1 MASREKRSLN
11 SFRFDESDDGDAK
24 ALGRFSH
31 RLAGLARSDQHELHR
46 VTTTSCRSMT
56 RSSTERIVVGRVS
69 VCQQNHASA
78 LGRSL
83 TGPQDPYSLPW
94 YNSASRVPTA
104 SSDSLPPC
112 SLLTLPGGSAP
123 PTASAGRCP
132 SRWCCCSRSPRCGA
146 TTFPRY

>member
-104 SSDSLPPC
+104 SSDSLPP
-112 SLLTLPGGSAP
+112 LFFTH
-123 PTASAGRCP
+123 SAGWIRAAHRVGWALSFALVLLLAQSAMWSDHVP
-132 SRWCCCSRSPRCGA
+132 
-146 TTFPRY
+146 